1 MYSWIAHHL
10 DIGRILAFLLSMS
23 GFKSETSFGFLI
35 ENYTGHVL
43 WTFVKPQIEL
53 VWPVFAFWKRCFQ
66 GVLGTVLVLF
76 KLKIDF
82 YWVKLSYS
90 WIGHGLQSG
99 PTLACS
105 LWLSKFKTMTSFG
118 FLIKKFRGRFFF
130 FEKSKNELVWPK
142 TMFLVIL
149 AKIRSFSNNSDM

>member
-105 LWLSKFKTMTSFG
+105 LWRSEVNTKTGFG
-118 FLIKKFRGRFFF
+118 CLIENIRGRLFLIF
-130 FEKSKNELVWPK
+130 SKRRNMSSYGPKRCVW
-142 TMFLVIL
+142 
-149 AKIRSFSNNSDM
+149 RC